1 MHKFMWVG
9 QKLRYQMMLVVV
21 FEVVALLESFVVRS
35 CCTFN
40 VGNEAF
46 VLEVH
51 LPILFVI
58 IAFGSKIRLLTG

>member
-1 MHKFMWVG
+1 
-9 QKLRYQMMLVVV
+9 MLVVV
-21 FEVVALLESFVVRS
+21 FEVVALLERFVVRS

-51 LPILFVI
+51 LPVLFVI